1 MKPGKKEKIRFGQ
14 APRET
19 LPAAETKT
27 EDAGA
32 SGTASEGTQVATN
45 NQPSDLKT
53 MNPDGT
59 IANPD
64 QATAKQ
70 KTRYSDRAKQP
81 KDKKSK
87 EKIDPF
93 APPPVTADE
102 VATQQQQAKPL
113 GLNGDTSKV
122 KKPNPAKT
130 GPKRRMT
137 DEKKE
142 NEKPA
147 NGTEPNSAP
156 ANTPPPAPATTG
168 ESNAPA
174 SAPAPSPAP
183 APAGSAPAQQ

>member
-32 SGTASEGTQVATN
+32 SPASDGTQVATN

-64 QATAKQ
+64 EATAKQ
-70 KTRYSDRAKQP
+70 KTRFAYRAKQP

-87 EKIDPF
+87 EKVDPF

-113 GLNGDTSKV
+113 GLNGDTSKI

-142 NEKPA
+142 NAKPED
-147 NGTEPNSAP
+147 NSQPGSAP
-156 ANTPPPAPATTG
+156 ASSQPAAPATTG
-168 ESNAPA
+168 DNGTP
-174 SAPAPSPAP
+174 SAPAP
-183 APAGSAPAQQ
+183 APAGSAPPTQQ